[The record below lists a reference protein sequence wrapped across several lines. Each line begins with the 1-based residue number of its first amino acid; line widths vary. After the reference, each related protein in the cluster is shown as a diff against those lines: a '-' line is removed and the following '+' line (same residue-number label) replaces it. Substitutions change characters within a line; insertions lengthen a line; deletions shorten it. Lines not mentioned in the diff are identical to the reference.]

1 MPHPPTPQQPTPSP
15 RPRPRNPISNP
26 TLQKRPK
33 LNLLPLPTLDP
44 RRRRKLPRNKKL
56 LLPLLNLDLLRKVRV
71 LLELRLRRMSRGLD
85 AILLVIV
92 REIGGIMKLM

>member
-1 MPHPPTPQQPTPSP
+1 
-15 RPRPRNPISNP
+15 
-26 TLQKRPK
+26 
-33 LNLLPLPTLDP
+33 LPLPTLDP

-85 AILLVIV
+85 GILLVIV
-92 REIGGIMKLM
+92 GDWANNEIDVISTCSGWLVEAD